1 MKDKQ
6 LALPFPHTPALSAV
20 DFLPHPGV
28 ALALDFLAATPTWP
42 QRRLAIWGERGT
54 GKTHLLHLWAEE
66 HGAARLAG
74 PFLGGSGLDE
84 PFWPESPVAID
95 DADRVPSEET
105 LLHLLNAAAE
115 ARRPLLLTMSC
126 PPARLALRLP
136 DLASR
141 LRAMTAIEIG
151 PADDNFLAALLARL
165 LSERQLRVPPA
176 LQSWLLIRLPRTPA
190 AIRDAVARL
199 DDAALAAKS
208 GVTHKLAADAMS
220 DLFHDVE
227 ETSS

>member
-6 LALPFPHTPALSAV
+6 LALPFAHTPALSAV
-20 DFLPHPGV
+20 EFLPHPGV

-66 HGAARLAG
+66 HGAGLLAG
-74 PFLGGSGLDE
+74 PELDE

-95 DADRVPSEET
+95 DADRVPSEAT
-105 LLHLLNAAAE
+105 LLHILNAAAE
-115 ARRPLLLTMSC
+115 AGRPVLLTMLR
-126 PPARLALRLP
+126 PPGRLALRLP

-151 PADDNFLAALLARL
+151 PADDAFLAALLARL
-165 LSERQLRVPPA
+165 LAERQVSVSAPVQA
-176 LQSWLLIRLPRTPA
+176 WLLVRLPRTPA

-208 GVTHKLAADAMS
+208 AITYKLAADALAE
-220 DLFHDVE
+220 LFPPIVPQLVQRR
-227 ETSS
+227 